1 MIFALSFT
9 RDADAIDL
17 FKSFLSD
24 NNSTAQ
30 VIAKIEDQQGV
41 SNLEEIV
48 TAADGLMIAR
58 GDLGIECPFEE
69 LPIIQRK
76 SVGICLAKVS
86 Q

>member
-1 MIFALSFT
+1 M
-9 RDADAIDL
+9 
-17 FKSFLSD
+17 
-24 NNSTAQ
+24 
-30 VIAKIEDQQGV
+30 IAKIEDQQGV

-76 SVGICLAKVS
+76 SVGVCLAKETRHHCHPLAGIND
-86 Q
+86 